1 MRFHDFM
8 RLRNYSIDLKW
19 IFKIWL
25 KWYNDEI
32 LILQNLFKKKKFI
45 FFKSDDW
52 RFLLENNVSNAI
64 AVVNDL
70 WS

>member
-1 MRFHDFM
+1 MEQG
-8 RLRNYSIDLKW
+8 SQQV
-19 IFKIWL
+19 
-25 KWYNDEI
+25 
-32 LILQNLFKKKKFI
+32 LILQNLLKKKKFI

>member
-1 MRFHDFM
+1 MEQG
-8 RLRNYSIDLKW
+8 SQQV
-19 IFKIWL
+19 
-25 KWYNDEI
+25 
-32 LILQNLFKKKKFI
+32 LILQNLLKKKII